1 MLSNEVV
8 VFAFFLILALVVGW
22 IYFSSQSARTTR
34 EQIHRVAEQHTIIST
49 DEHARELCLAVH
61 QLYPLMHA
69 GVDFMIKRD
78 HPDKPPYLADWY
90 ASAPKPT
97 PEQLDAALS
106 KIANKDL
113 AALRR
118 AEYPSVGDQLD
129 AAYKARHG
137 DTSAQERL
145 DAKIREVKEK
155 YQKPG
160 ESSF

>member
-34 EQIHRVAEQHTIIST
+34 EQIRRVAEQHTIIST

-61 QLYPLMHA
+61 QLYPLVHA

-78 HPDKPPYLADWY
+78 DPDKPAYLADWY

-106 KIANKDL
+106 RIANKDL

-129 AAYKARHG
+129 AAYQARHG
-137 DTSAQERL
+137 DTSAQEHI

-160 ESSF
+160 ESSY

>member
-8 VFAFFLILALVVGW
+8 VFAFILLFGLVIGW

-34 EQIHRVAEQHTIIST
+34 ERIQRVAEQHTIIST
-49 DEHARELCLAVH
+49 DERARELCLAVH
-61 QLYPLMHA
+61 QLYPLVHA

-78 HPDKPPYLADWY
+78 SPDKPPYLAEWY
-90 ASAPKPT
+90 ASVPKPT
-97 PEQLDAALS
+97 PEQLDAALTR
-106 KIANKDL
+106 IANKDL

-137 DTSAQERL
+137 DARAQEL
-145 DAKIREVKEK
+145 IDAKIKEVKEK

>member
-8 VFAFFLILALVVGW
+8 VFAFFLLLALVVGW

-34 EQIHRVAEQHTIIST
+34 QQIHRIAEQHTIIST
-49 DEHARELCLAVH
+49 DEHARALCLAVH
-61 QLYPLMHA
+61 QLYPLVHA

-78 HPDKPPYLADWY
+78 GPDKPAYLADWY
-90 ASAPKPT
+90 ASVPKPS
-97 PEQLDAALS
+97 PEQLEAALS
-106 KIANKDL
+106 RIANKDL

-137 DTSAQERL
+137 DTSAQEQI

-160 ESSF
+160 ESSY